1 MFVNVLIVTDSQH
14 GAEIFRR
21 GQSEEGQR
29 ASWAFIPLFL
39 PACLPYLFLSFPGR
53 AGSLAGSQTESGR
66 MILLRRVGAF
76 FLQALPE
83 IVQAL
88 VEKNGGNGGGFNNC
102 TVWLPRWQEDV
113 MWMGALRH
121 EWNACVMCQI
131 CSKRENGSHFNSV
144 CLFQSVTGNAAK
156 LGKK

>member
-14 GAEIFRR
+14 GLEIFRR
-21 GQSEEGQR
+21 GQSEEGRR

-53 AGSLAGSQTESGR
+53 AGLLAGSQTESGR
-66 MILLRRVGAF
+66 MILLRRVGALF
-76 FLQALPE
+76 CKRSLKLYRPLWRKAE
-83 IVQAL
+83 GTVGY
-88 VEKNGGNGGGFNNC
+88 NSC
-102 TVWLPRWQEDV
+102 TVWLPRWREDV

-131 CSKRENGSHFNSV
+131 CSKGENGSHFNCV
-144 CLFQSVTGNAAK
+144 YLFQSVTGNAAK
-156 LGKK
+156 LDKK